1 MLQLTQSAKEKLHQS
16 LTRTDTFQE
25 EGKCFRF
32 KSEDNKTV
40 KLSITAPE
48 SNDWIFSHDGDV
60 ILAVP
65 EKLQSLF
72 KNKSLDINDDGK
84 LFVNFN

>member
-16 LTRTDTFQE
+16 LTRSETFQE

-32 KSEDNKTV
+32 LSEDDKSV
-40 KLSITAPE
+40 KLSIAAPK
-48 SNDWIFSHDGDV
+48 SNDWMFSHENDV

-65 EKLQSLF
+65 ERLQPVF
-72 KNKSLDINDDGK
+72 ENKKLDISEDGK
-84 LFVNFN
+84 LYVNYV